1 MIELLDKQTRLTGN
15 QYRIIAAAILGDM
28 LEFFD
33 YFLIGF
39 VLAFIVKPW
48 QLTFG
53 QSAVILLSS
62 GIGAMAGA
70 FFWGSLADRIGRKKV
85 FIATVLNFSIATG
98 VLALTP
104 DRGWIFLSVF
114 RFIVGFGVGGLY
126 CVDLPLVQ
134 EFVPTAKRGL
144 IGGLVTVFVPMGVL
158 LGSVLG
164 AFLAPV
170 VGWRGLFA
178 VGLLPAA
185 LTLLIRAWVPESPR
199 WLLRMGRGEEARRA
213 IAWALEMDPK
223 QITLQAAD
231 MAAPEKSSLAQ
242 IFRYPRSLAVSWLGN
257 LGAQTGIYGVEL
269 WAPTLLVLLLSV
281 PPEQASFLM
290 IFVSFAGIIGRI
302 FFSWLS
308 DRWGRRPS
316 GGLFGIG
323 AAIAVVLAGV
333 LHGAFLGTVSVFWLL
348 LIPCY
353 FFGSL
358 LFLRQRRLR
367 HRRPLRRR
375 GLAGRAAHHRH
386 GFGLRLRRDRE
397 DHRPARPGADRRV
410 LECGQARGRG
420 RRHHPRLPLSRRL
433 VRARR
438 HRLSGA
444 RHRDQGTLH
453 RGDRGETRLAA
464 ARHAREVGGGRIS
477 AKRRLPPVGIRRRV
491 RKGGTVAEGTW
502 LVAEHGMRAARRVA
516 LF

>member
-213 IAWALEMDPK
+213 LAWALEMDPK

-353 FFGSL
+353 FFGSGG
-358 LFLRQRRLR
+358 FAIVGPYAAEVWPAGLRTTGMGSAYGFGGIGKIIG
-367 HRRPLRRR
+367 PL
-375 GLAGRAAHHRH
+375 GLALIVGSSNVVKPEVVVDAIIPAFLYLAGWFALAGIVYLALGIETKGRSIEAIEAKLASQLRGTRAKSVAA
-386 GFGLRLRRDRE
+386 E
-397 DHRPARPGADRRV
+397 
-410 LECGQARGRG
+410 
-420 RRHHPRLPLSRRL
+420 
-433 VRARR
+433 
-438 HRLSGA
+438 
-444 RHRDQGTLH
+444 
-453 RGDRGETRLAA
+453 
-464 ARHAREVGGGRIS
+464 
-477 AKRRLPPVGIRRRV
+477 
-491 RKGGTVAEGTW
+491 
-502 LVAEHGMRAARRVA
+502 
-516 LF
+516 